1 MKRLGF
7 LIFLTLLLVS
17 FSSTTVLG
25 EGSMLEDIN
34 KALKDE
40 VTYYDNHSVNVI
52 DSIETN
58 VPVMEN
64 KKETDKNVKVLFV
77 AFKEVR
83 GDIYFW
89 DNSQIYYYDID
100 NNQIVNSAD
109 VLGNKATSEFLKNHE
124 NVGEKKLRTGS
135 FLLLMSSI
143 FLLILAP
150 VIIAFFHN
158 GSRSNERIVIY
169 NSKRVPY

>member
-25 EGSMLEDIN
+25 ESSMIEDIN

-83 GDIYFW
+83 G
-89 DNSQIYYYDID
+89 
-100 NNQIVNSAD
+100 
-109 VLGNKATSEFLKNHE
+109 
-124 NVGEKKLRTGS
+124 
-135 FLLLMSSI
+135 
-143 FLLILAP
+143 
-150 VIIAFFHN
+150 
-158 GSRSNERIVIY
+158 
-169 NSKRVPY
+169 